1 MSLGFKPLGA
11 RVLVEKYKE
20 ERQGGFEVKIGEQL
34 IDESKVKETKSGLFI
49 AEGLEDQNNI
59 EFLRN
64 SGKILVMGTG
74 LSQDAMDNLEVG
86 KTITFKNP
94 HAVNYKGV
102 EYYLV
107 HENNI
112 DLILD

>member
-1 MSLGFKPLGA
+1 MDLGFKPLGA

-20 ERQGGFEVKIGEQL
+20 DRSGGFEIKVGDQL

-49 AEGLEDQNNI
+49 AEDLEDKNNL

-74 LSQDAMDNLEVG
+74 LSEDAVNNLKVG

-94 HAVNYKGV
+94 HSVNYKGT

>member
-1 MSLGFKPLGA
+1 MDLGFKPLGA

-20 ERQGGFEVKIGEQL
+20 NRKGGFEVKIGDQL
-34 IDESKVKETKSGLFI
+34 IDESKVTQTKSGLFV
-49 AEGLEDQNNI
+49 AESLEDSGNL

-64 SGKILVMGTG
+64 SGKILTLGTG
-74 LSQDAMDNLEVG
+74 LSEDAIANLEVG
-86 KTITFKNP
+86 KIITFKNP
-94 HAVNYKGV
+94 HSVNYKGT
-102 EYYLV
+102 EYYLI